1 MASSPQ
7 EQIERYLRSGEHDP
21 YYFGWPG
28 GDFLACSQHGA
39 AGLRDALI
47 ATVRERS
54 PRAELPPILHGMDQ
68 VAFTR
73 AKVSPMVRGLFHRD
87 EQDTVLDVL
96 GRSTVFLIPSTIE
109 TVLRGISWPRMAWNV
124 ANVYL
129 CSVGA
134 EPLSPEAPNIVGLSE
149 DTTCYVSME
158 YFGENGRFDDFVVH
172 EAAHIFHNCKRETIG
187 LSATRNR
194 EWLLEID
201 YRKRETFAYACEA
214 YTRILELGNGPS
226 DRRALLSEL
235 ERGAMPADDRVD
247 GAEYLNILH
256 EAVAARNGWGR
267 ILRRCSASR
276 RTADWKT

>member
-28 GDFLACSQHGA
+28 DDFLASSRHGA
-39 AGLRDALI
+39 TALRDALI
-47 ATVRERS
+47 TTVRERS
-54 PRAELPPILHGMDQ
+54 PRVELPQMLQSMDHDK
-68 VAFTR
+68 FTR
-73 AKVSPMVRGLFHRD
+73 AKVSPMVRGLFSRD
-87 EQDTVLDVL
+87 ERDTVLDVL
-96 GRSTVFLIPSTIE
+96 GRSTVFLTPSTIE
-109 TVLRGISWPRMAWNV
+109 TVLRGIDWLSTAWNV

-149 DTTCYVSME
+149 ETTCYVSMD

-172 EAAHIFHNCKRETIG
+172 EAAHVFHNCKRETIG
-187 LSATRNR
+187 LPATRNR

-214 YTRILELGNGPS
+214 YARILELGNGPS
-226 DRRALLSEL
+226 DRKALLSEL
-235 ERGAMPADDRVD
+235 ERGPMPADERVD
-247 GAEYLNILH
+247 GAEYVDILR
-256 EAVAARNGWGR
+256 EAIGARNGWKR
-267 ILRRCSASR
+267 VLQRCDASR
-276 RTADWKT
+276 